1 MKLNKRLAA
10 LITVYATWPGLV
22 LGGSLAEL
30 PLSLRGAVPSNV
42 LFDMSV
48 EWPTAIT
55 AGYSGASDYMQATQY
70 EGLFDPNLC
79 YDYDSGLGSDAVPP
93 VAPAGGFV
101 PKATAVSRGCT
112 GRWSGN
118 FLNWATM
125 TGLDEFRYA
134 TTGGNRVVDE
144 TTRTVLERT
153 YISNNGG
160 NNSGNSCTG
169 TNNSAFFKLKC
180 LNPSTGQFTQATPYT
195 DNTNFTIDNLAQ
207 GVGMKVSW
215 TTTTTVT
222 TPHNTNAATTCNG
235 SWSGTPLRCSLFKAT
250 VDGTTN
256 TGTCNTWVG
265 TGTSANP
272 YKCTAFSSFGATAN
286 VAPTITG
293 TTCSGTNVSGK
304 YYCSSYAT
312 NFVYNTTSTTTD
324 SFAPFFNVRV
334 KACDKTFPLRDNCQ
348 QYSSGYYKPVG
359 EIQRNGEKMRF
370 GVFAY
375 YNAPDIDNA
384 VMRARLKYVAPNK
397 FSSAASTI
405 DNVNKEWDAST
416 GVFVKNPDA
425 DTVTG
430 TTSYAKNAASN
441 TVPNSGVINYLN
453 KFGSNSMSYKSY
465 DNISKLYYES
475 LRYLR
480 KLPPT
485 TDFYQNATTA
495 NDDDFP
501 VINDWYK
508 GGTDDPMPYYC
519 QRNYI
524 ITMGDQFTHC
534 DKRLPGG
541 SLTPY
546 HNHAPGNL
554 TRGDQCGV
562 ATNPN
567 NSAND
572 ENSLANGDTLNVT
585 SLTNTIGGF
594 EGLGALG
601 TVRTGSGG
609 NASYYMAGLAHWAA
623 TNDIRPDLKN
633 GLTNENVGGV
643 ERSVEKPQSVKT
655 FVIDVEENQR
665 LAANSDTPGGAYRSQ
680 FWYTAKYGGGGGD
693 LGYYK
698 LNTTGTTVKVIP
710 GGDLDGTKWSKGNA
724 TYSTSKE
731 NYTGDWPKTLL
742 QAGNP
747 ASMIASIKE
756 ALATVNAET
765 GTNSALSQSSGD
777 LRTASEAFVYR
788 ATFQSAIWSGELE
801 AKKINANGEINATPE
816 WSASK
821 VLPLPSSRQIV
832 TFNDGLK
839 PDNTK
844 DTATTRG
851 PMAFDP
857 AKFADL
863 SARQRDFL
871 SRNGNGVVETP
882 NRGDKR
888 MAYLRGDSSYEPNQT
903 PGGFFGTTDD
913 PKEAWRS
920 RTITVGATPVTNK
933 LGDIINSNPIYVA
946 RPNPNISGKEYNLFA
961 QSVKNRKPM
970 IYVGAN
976 DGMLHGFDASDG
988 KELMAYVPSAVYSRL
1003 SQLTSETYSHK
1014 YYVDGTPTVGE
1025 ACKGSCTGKD
1035 DWLTVLVG
1043 GLNAGGQGIYALDV
1057 TDPTKFASAQ
1067 SSPSSVVLWEFTDRD
1082 DADLGYTFSRP
1093 VVRRMNNGKWAVV
1106 FGNGFNNTTGDGKL
1120 SSTGRAY
1127 LYVLPIDGPG
1137 GGTWDLGTDYYKI
1150 EIEAPDETGT
1160 PLNPANG
1167 LATVTPIDR
1176 DLDGTVDFFYAGD
1189 RRGNLWKI
1197 DVSSTNPTEWKS
1209 AFGTASAPQP
1219 LFSATHTTGSTT
1231 KQQPITTGVEVSAH
1245 PNGGF
1250 MVMFGTGSFIE
1261 ATDGLAPFN
1270 TDSFYGIWDKD
1281 DATVTSEGTK
1291 VTRDKLQKQK
1301 ITKSLASDGLEYL
1314 FLSSCRP
1321 NYSNVV
1327 VDNSN
1332 VNGDLCPSD
1341 VAYSAGTGQQLGWV
1355 VDLLAD
1361 GERVASDMPF
1371 VQSGV
1376 LTITTVQPSA
1386 DPCAGDTI
1394 GRGYYLNYLT
1404 GGATASPVFD
1414 LNGDGIIND
1423 FDLISTDGTTGSS
1436 TGVAPSGVVFQGGA
1450 SKTPARFFLPTDWGS
1465 SGSGSGSSD
1474 SVCAGFIPGWGC
1486 PSELGRKGSYRN
1498 PVADAASTPGG
1509 IQTLYLQL
1517 GGSAGRL
1524 TWRQIVK

>member
-1 MKLNKRLAA
+1 MKLNRRLAA
-10 LITVYATWPGLV
+10 LIAVYATWPGLV

-30 PLSLRGAVPSNV
+30 PLALRGAVPSNV
-42 LFDMSV
+42 LFNMSV

-55 AGYSGASDYMQATQY
+55 AGYSDASGYTQAKQY

-79 YDYDSGLGSDAVPP
+79 YNYDSNLGNDAT
-93 VAPAGGFV
+93 PALSPTGGFV
-101 PKATAVSRGCT
+101 PSVAAVNHGCT

-134 TTGGNRVVDE
+134 TTGGNRVVD
-144 TTRTVLERT
+144 TTTSTVLERT
-153 YISNNGG
+153 YISADGG
-160 NNSGNSCTG
+160 NNSGKSCAG
-169 TNNSAFFKLKC
+169 TNDSAYFKLKC
-180 LNPSTGQFTQATPYT
+180 FNPSGGEFAQATPYT
-195 DNTNFTIDNLAQ
+195 DNTTFTLDNLAK
-207 GVGMKVSW
+207 GIGMRISW
-215 TTTTTVT
+215 TTTTTIT
-222 TPHNTNAATTCNG
+222 TPHNTNATTTCNG
-235 SWSGTPLRCSLFKAT
+235 SWSGSPLRCSLFKAT
-250 VDGTTN
+250 VDGVTN
-256 TGTCNTWVG
+256 TGTCATWAG

-272 YKCTAFSSFGATAN
+272 YKCTAFNVFGTTTN
-286 VAPTITG
+286 VAPTINSTSCTG
-293 TTCSGTNVSGK
+293 SNVSGK
-304 YYCSSYAT
+304 YYCSSYST
-312 NFVYNTTSTTTD
+312 KFVYNTTSTTTD
-324 SFAPFFNVRV
+324 NFSPSFNVRV
-334 KACDKTFPLRDNCQ
+334 KACDKTYPLRDNCQ
-348 QYSSGYYKPVG
+348 QYSSGHYKPVG

-405 DNVNKEWDAST
+405 DNANKEWDPNT
-416 GVFVKNPDA
+416 GVFIKNPDA
-425 DTVTG
+425 DTATG
-430 TTSYAKNAASN
+430 TKSYAKDAASN

-453 KFGSNSMSYKSY
+453 KFGSNTMSYKSF

-485 TDFYQNATTA
+485 TDFYQNATTG

-501 VINDWYK
+501 IISDWYK
-508 GGTDDPMPYYC
+508 GGTEDPIPYYC

-541 SLTPY
+541 SITPY
-546 HNHAPGNL
+546 HNATSGDAD
-554 TRGDQCGV
+554 RGKWCGS
-562 ATNPN
+562 AAYGTTPANPN
-567 NSAND
+567 NAND

-585 SLTNTIGGF
+585 ALTNTIGGF
-594 EGLGALG
+594 EGLGNLG

-633 GLTNENVGGV
+633 PKQEENIGGTLK
-643 ERSVEKPQSVKT
+643 SVEKPQTVKT
-655 FVIDVEENQR
+655 FVIDVEENQT
-665 LAANSDTPGGAYRSQ
+665 LGVNSVTPGAGSSSQ
-680 FWYTAKYGGGGGD
+680 FWYTAKYGGGGGEF
-693 LGYYK
+693 GYYEQDSS
-698 LNTTGTTVKVIP
+698 GKVIA
-710 GGDLDGTKWSKGNA
+710 GGKPDGTKWSKGNG
-724 TYSTSKE
+724 TYTTSKQT
-731 NYTGDWPKTLL
+731 YTGEWPKTLL

-756 ALATVNAET
+756 ALATVDAET

-777 LRTASEAFVYR
+777 LRTQSEAFVYR
-788 ATFQSAIWSGELE
+788 ATFRSAIWSGEME
-801 AKKINANGEINATPE
+801 AFKITDDGNVSATPE

-821 VLPLPSSRQIV
+821 VLPSPGSRQIV

-839 PDNTK
+839 PDNTQ

-857 AKFADL
+857 AKFDNL

-871 SRNGNGVVETP
+871 GRNGNGVVETP
-882 NRGDKR
+882 SRGSKR
-888 MAYLRGDSSYEPNQT
+888 IAYLRGDSSYEPNHT
-903 PGGFFGTTDD
+903 PGGFFGATDD

-920 RTITVGATPVTNK
+920 RTTTVGTTSVTNK

-946 RPNPNISGKEYNLFA
+946 RPDPDLSGKEYNLFA
-961 QSVKNRKPM
+961 QSVKDRKPM

-988 KELMAYVPSAVYSRL
+988 KELIAYVPSAVYSRL
-1003 SQLTSETYSHK
+1003 SQLTSESYSHK
-1014 YYVDGTPTVGE
+1014 YFVDGTPTASE
-1025 ACKGSCTGKD
+1025 ACKGSCGGKD
-1035 DWLTVLVG
+1035 DWMTVLVG

-1093 VVRRMNNGKWAVV
+1093 VVVRMNSGKWAVV

-1120 SSTGRAY
+1120 STTGRAY
-1127 LYVLPIDGPG
+1127 LYVLSIDGPG
-1137 GGTWDLGTDYYKI
+1137 GGTWNLGTDYYKI
-1150 EIEAPDETGT
+1150 ELKAPDEAGT

-1167 LATVTPIDR
+1167 LASVLPIDR
-1176 DLDGTVDFFYAGD
+1176 DLDGNVDFFYGGD

-1197 DVSSTNPTEWKS
+1197 DVSSANPADWKS
-1209 AFGTASAPQP
+1209 AFGTASAPEP
-1219 LFSATHTTGSTT
+1219 LFTAKHTAGATTTPQT
-1231 KQQPITTGVEVSAH
+1231 ITTGVQYSPH

-1250 MVMFGTGSFIE
+1250 LVMFGTGSFIE
-1261 ATDGLAPFN
+1261 ATDGLAPFSV
-1270 TDSFYGIWDKD
+1270 DSFYGIWDKD
-1281 DATVTSEGTK
+1281 DATATSQGTT

-1301 ITKSLASDGLEYL
+1301 ITKSLTSDGKEYL
-1314 FLSSCRP
+1314 FVSGCLP
-1321 NYSNVV
+1321 NYSNFEVGT
-1327 VDNSN
+1327 SN
-1332 VNGDLCPSD
+1332 ANGDLCPSD
-1341 VAYSAGTGQQLGWV
+1341 IAYPAGTGQQLGWV
-1355 VDLLAD
+1355 MDLPAD
-1361 GERVASDMPF
+1361 GERVASDMPL
-1371 VQSGV
+1371 VQRGI
-1376 LTITTVQPSA
+1376 LTITSVQPSA

-1404 GGATASPVFD
+1404 GGATATAVFD
-1414 LNGDGIIND
+1414 LNKDGVIND

-1436 TGVAPSGVVFQGGA
+1436 TGAAPSGVVYDGGA
-1450 SKTPARFFLPTDWGS
+1450 SKTPARFLLPKATG
-1465 SGSGSGSSD
+1465 GSGSGTSNA
-1474 SVCAGFIPGWGC
+1474 VCADFVPGWGC
-1486 PSELGRKGSYRN
+1486 ASELGRKRRSRN
-1498 PVADAASTPGG
+1498 PAVDAASSAGG
-1509 IQTLYLQL
+1509 IETLYIQL

>member
-1 MKLNKRLAA
+1 MKFNKRLAA
-10 LITVYATWPGLV
+10 LIAVYVTWPGLA

-79 YDYDSGLGSDAVPP
+79 YDYDSSLGNDAIPP
-93 VAPAGGFV
+93 LAPAGGFV
-101 PKATAVSRGCT
+101 PKATAVSHGCS

-160 NNSGNSCTG
+160 NNSTRSCTG
-169 TNNSAFFKLKC
+169 TNNSAYFKLKC

-222 TPHNTNAATTCNG
+222 TPHNTNATTTCDG
-235 SWSGTPLRCSLFKAT
+235 SWSGSPLRCSSFKAT

-256 TGTCNTWVG
+256 TGTCKTWAG
-265 TGTSANP
+265 NGTSGNP
-272 YKCTAFSSFGATAN
+272 YKCTAFNSFGTTVN

-293 TTCSGTNVSGK
+293 TTCSGTNESGK

-312 NFVYNTTSTTTD
+312 NFVYNTTSTTTN

-334 KACDKTFPLRDNCQ
+334 KACDKTYPLRDNCQ

-375 YNAPDIDNA
+375 YNSPDIDNA

-397 FSSAASTI
+397 FSSAASTT
-405 DNVNKEWDAST
+405 DNANKEWDAST

-430 TTSYAKNAASN
+430 TTSYAKDAASN
-441 TVPNSGVINYLN
+441 AVPNSGVINYLN

-501 VINDWYK
+501 VISDWYK

-541 SLTPY
+541 SLTPFG
-546 HNHAPGNL
+546 ASQCSITGNPSNP
-554 TRGDQCGV
+554 
-562 ATNPN
+562 ATN
-567 NSAND
+567 AAD
-572 ENSLANGDTLNVT
+572 DQNSLANGDTLDVT

-594 EGLGALG
+594 EELG
-601 TVRTGSGG
+601 TLGTARTGAGD

-623 TNDIRPDLKN
+623 TNDIRSDLKN
-633 GLTNENVGGV
+633 PKQDENIGGV
-643 ERSVEKPQSVKT
+643 IKSVEKPQTVKT
-655 FVIDVEENQR
+655 FVIDVEEGQT
-665 LAANSDTPGGAYRSQ
+665 LAANSPHSGYKSQ

-693 LGYYK
+693 FGYFAQDSS
-698 LNTTGTTVKVIP
+698 GKVIP
-710 GGDLDGTKWSKGNA
+710 GGNVDGTKWSKGNG
-724 TYSTSKE
+724 TYTTSAQT
-731 NYTGDWPKTLL
+731 YTGEWPKTLL

-747 ASMIASIKE
+747 ASMIASIRE
-756 ALATVNAET
+756 ALATVDAET

-777 LRTASEAFVYR
+777 LRTKSEAFVYR
-788 ATFQSAIWSGELE
+788 ATFKSAIWSGELE
-801 AKKINANGEINATPE
+801 ALKITADGTLSAIPE

-821 VLPLPSSRQIV
+821 VLPLPGSRQIV

-839 PDNTK
+839 PDNTT
-844 DTATTRG
+844 DSATTRG

-857 AKFADL
+857 AQFANL

-871 SRNGNGVVETP
+871 GRNGNGVVETP
-882 NRGDKR
+882 SRGDKR
-888 MAYLRGDSSYEPNQT
+888 MAYLRGDSSYEPNHT
-903 PGGFFGTTDD
+903 PGGFFGATDD

-920 RTITVGATPVTNK
+920 RTTTVGTTPITNK

-946 RPNPNISGKEYNLFA
+946 QPDPDLSGKEYNLFA
-961 QSVKNRKPM
+961 QSVKDRKPM

-988 KELMAYVPSAVYSRL
+988 KELIAYVPSAVYSRL
-1003 SQLTSETYSHK
+1003 SQLTSESYSHK
-1014 YYVDGTPTVGE
+1014 YYVDGTPTVSE
-1025 ACKGSCTGKD
+1025 ACKGSCSGKD

-1043 GLNAGGQGIYALDV
+1043 GLNAGGQGIYALNV
-1057 TDPTKFASAQ
+1057 TDPSKFASAQ
-1067 SSPSSVVLWEFTDRD
+1067 SSPSSVVMWEFTDRD

-1093 VVRRMNNGKWAVV
+1093 VVVPMNNGKWAVV

-1120 SSTGRAY
+1120 SSTGRAF
-1127 LYVLPIDGPG
+1127 LYVLSIDGPAG
-1137 GGTWDLGTDYYKI
+1137 PTWNLGTDYYKI
-1150 EIEAPDETGT
+1150 ELKAPDETGT

-1167 LATVTPIDR
+1167 LASVNAKPIDR
-1176 DLDGTVDFFYAGD
+1176 DLDGTVDVFYAGD

-1197 DVSSTNPTEWKS
+1197 DVSSTNPADWKS

-1231 KQQPITTGVEVSAH
+1231 TPQSITTGVEVSPH

-1250 MVMFGTGSFIE
+1250 MVTFGTGSFIE

-1281 DATVTSEGTK
+1281 DATATSEGTK
-1291 VTRDKLQKQK
+1291 VTRDKLQRQK
-1301 ITKSLASDGLEYL
+1301 VTKTIASNGNEYL
-1314 FLSSCRP
+1314 FVSNCRP
-1321 NYSNVV
+1321 NYNDAVI
-1327 VDNSN
+1327 DTSN

-1341 VAYSAGTGQQLGWV
+1341 IAYPAGTGQQLGWV
-1355 VDLLAD
+1355 LDLPGD

-1371 VQSGV
+1371 LQSGI
-1376 LTITTVQPSA
+1376 LTLTTLQPSA

-1404 GGATASPVFD
+1404 GGAPSKGVFD
-1414 LNGDGIIND
+1414 LNGDGVLNNL
-1423 FDLISTDGTTGSS
+1423 DLISTDGTTGNS
-1436 TGVAPSGVVFQGGA
+1436 TGIAPSGVVYEGGA
-1450 SKTPARFFLPTDWGS
+1450 SKTPAVFFRNKPTS
-1465 SGSGSGSSD
+1465 SGSTGSTAHACPD
-1474 SVCAGFIPGWGC
+1474 FIPGWGC
-1486 PSELGRKGSYRN
+1486 ASELTSGRSFLRWRRDVISNSGGTPQYDVFVPGS
-1498 PVADAASTPGG
+1498 S
-1509 IQTLYLQL
+1509 
-1517 GGSAGRL
+1517 GRL

>member
-1 MKLNKRLAA
+1 
-10 LITVYATWPGLV
+10 
-22 LGGSLAEL
+22 
-30 PLSLRGAVPSNV
+30 VPSNV

-55 AGYSGASDYMQATQY
+55 AAYSGASDYTQATQY

-79 YDYDSGLGSDAVPP
+79 YDYDSSLGNDATPP
-93 VAPAGGFV
+93 VTPAGGFV
-101 PKATAVSRGCT
+101 PKATAVNHGCT

-144 TTRTVLERT
+144 TARTVLERT
-153 YISNNGG
+153 YISANGG
-160 NNSGNSCTG
+160 RNDDPGQPKSCAG
-169 TNNSAFFKLKC
+169 TNDSAYFKLKC
-180 LNPSTGQFTQATPYT
+180 INPTTGQFTQATPYT
-195 DNTNFTIDNLAQ
+195 DNTTFTFDNLAK
-207 GVGMKVSW
+207 GIGTTVSW

-222 TPHNTNAATTCNG
+222 TPHNTNATTTCNG
-235 SWSGTPLRCSLFKAT
+235 SWSGTPLRCSLFQAT

-256 TGTCNTWVG
+256 TGTCATWAG
-265 TGTSANP
+265 TGTSVNP
-272 YKCTAFSSFGATAN
+272 YKCTAFNSFGTTVN
-286 VAPTITG
+286 VAPAITA
-293 TTCSGTNVSGK
+293 TTCSGTRVSGK

-312 NFVYNTTSTTTD
+312 NFVYNTTSTSTNN
-324 SFAPFFNVRV
+324 FAPFFNVRV
-334 KACDKTFPLRDNCQ
+334 KACDKTYPLRDNCQ

-375 YNAPDIDNA
+375 YNADDIDNA

-405 DNVNKEWDAST
+405 DNANKEWDPDT
-416 GVFVKNPDA
+416 GVLKNNPDA
-425 DTVTG
+425 SDATN
-430 TTSYAKNAASN
+430 SYASDGPGSKSPVA
-441 TVPNSGVINYLN
+441 NSGVINYLN
-453 KFGSNSMSYKSY
+453 KFGSTTQSYKSF
-465 DNISKLYYES
+465 DNISKMYYES

-480 KLPPT
+480 KLSPT
-485 TDFYQNATTA
+485 TDFYQNAKISG
-495 NDDDFP
+495 NDGFP
-501 VINDWYK
+501 IITDWYK

-546 HNHAPGNL
+546 YNHTTGTN
-554 TRGDQCGV
+554 GDWCGTT
-562 ATNPN
+562 ANPSN
-567 NSAND
+567 VAND
-572 ENSLANGDTLNVT
+572 QDGLTNGDTLNVT
-585 SLTNTIGGF
+585 NLTNTIGGF

-601 TVRTGSGG
+601 TARTGAGG

-633 GLTNENVGGV
+633 ALSNENVGGF
-643 ERSVEKPQSVKT
+643 ERSVEKPQTVKT

-665 LAANSDTPGGAYRSQ
+665 LAANTYIPGGAYRSQ

-698 LNTTGTTVKVIP
+698 LDTTGQTVKLATS
-710 GGDLDGTKWSKGNA
+710 GELDGTKWSKGNA

-731 NYTGDWPKTLL
+731 SYTGDWPKTLL

-777 LRTASEAFVYR
+777 LRTQTEAFVYR

-821 VLPLPSSRQIV
+821 VLPLPGSRQIV

-844 DTATTRG
+844 DTVTTRG

-857 AKFADL
+857 AKFTNL

-871 SRNGNGVVETP
+871 GRNGNGVVETP

-888 MAYLRGDSSYEPNQT
+888 MAYLRGDSSYEPNHT
-903 PGGFFGTTDD
+903 PGGFFGATDD

-920 RTITVGATPVTNK
+920 RTITVGTTPITNK

-946 RPNPNISGKEYNLFA
+946 RPDPDLSGKEYNLFA
-961 QSVKNRKPM
+961 QSVKDRKPM

-988 KELMAYVPSAVYSRL
+988 KELIAYVPSAVYSRL
-1003 SQLTSETYSHK
+1003 SQLTSESYSHK
-1014 YYVDGTPTVGE
+1014 YFVDGTPTVGE

-1035 DWLTVLVG
+1035 DWMTVLVG

-1067 SSPSSVVLWEFTDRD
+1067 SSPSSVVMWEFTDRD

-1093 VVRRMNNGKWAVV
+1093 VVARMNNGKWAVV
-1106 FGNGFNNTTGDGKL
+1106 FGNGFNNTAGDGKF

-1137 GGTWDLGTDYYKI
+1137 SGSWILGNNYYKI
-1150 EIEAPDETGT
+1150 ELKAPDETGT

-1167 LATVTPIDR
+1167 LASVNTKPIDR
-1176 DLDGTVDFFYAGD
+1176 DLDGTVDLFYAGD

-1197 DVSSTNPTEWKS
+1197 DVSSANPANWKS

-1231 KQQPITTGVEVSAH
+1231 TPQSITTGVDVSPH

-1250 MVMFGTGSFIE
+1250 MVTFGTGSFIE

-1281 DATVTSEGTK
+1281 DATATSEGTK
-1291 VTRDKLQKQK
+1291 VARDKLQRQK
-1301 ITKSLASDGLEYL
+1301 VTKSIDSNGKEYL
-1314 FLSSCRP
+1314 FVSSCRP
-1321 NYSNVV
+1321 NFNDVV
-1327 VDNSN
+1327 VDKSN

-1341 VAYSAGTGQQLGWV
+1341 IAYPVGTGQQLGWV
-1355 VDLLAD
+1355 LDLPGD
-1361 GERVASDMPF
+1361 GERVASDVPF
-1371 VQSGV
+1371 LQSGI
-1376 LTITTVQPSA
+1376 LTLTTLQPSA

-1404 GGATASPVFD
+1404 GGAPSKGVFD
-1414 LNGDGIIND
+1414 LNGDGLLNNL
-1423 FDLISTDGTTGSS
+1423 DLISADGTTGSS
-1436 TGVAPSGVVFQGGA
+1436 TGIAPAGVVYNGGA
-1450 SKTPARFFLPTDWGS
+1450 SKTPAVFYRNKPTS
-1465 SGSGSGSSD
+1465 SGSTGSTTHACPD
-1474 SVCAGFIPGWGC
+1474 FIPGWGC
-1486 PSELGRKGSYRN
+1486 QSELTSGRSFLRWRRDVISNAGGTPPFDVFIPGS
-1498 PVADAASTPGG
+1498 S
-1509 IQTLYLQL
+1509 
-1517 GGSAGRL
+1517 GRL